1 MQHNSPSKKECTFRN
16 DIYQLYPATST
27 HHSVPTAT
35 IYSSLV
41 QQYAVPPKLSVW
53 LGFKVKA
60 TKCMYP
66 VRNCPQSA
74 RRRYL
79 QVRVGNQGIFE
90 ATLFAD
96 IGLSKC
102 KRKCIL
108 GKIDWLVHFLRSTN
122 ISTYKVASKS
132 QTSLISLSK
141 FYIQLVFFIY
151 SHPVCIERDAR
162 KKRSKSTPCSSPP

>member
-1 MQHNSPSKKECTFRN
+1 MSCESVIMIMELGPPTIYSQEQHQCSVYGERSQLHYIRTFKNLLKMQHNSPSKKECTFRN

-79 QVRVGNQGIFE
+79 QFRVGNKGIFE
-90 ATLFAD
+90 ATLFAN

-102 KRKCIL
+102 INVNVFEVKLI
-108 GKIDWLVHFLRSTN
+108 GSY
-122 ISTYKVASKS
+122 IS
-132 QTSLISLSK
+132 
-141 FYIQLVFFIY
+141 
-151 SHPVCIERDAR
+151 
-162 KKRSKSTPCSSPP
+162 

>member
-1 MQHNSPSKKECTFRN
+1 MQHSSPSKKECTFRN

-79 QVRVGNQGIFE
+79 HTMYCSMQYIAGFSLLLQLE
-90 ATLFAD
+90 TP
-96 IGLSKC
+96 
-102 KRKCIL
+102 CI
-108 GKIDWLVHFLRSTN
+108 V
-122 ISTYKVASKS
+122 VA
-132 QTSLISLSK
+132 
-141 FYIQLVFFIY
+141 FI
-151 SHPVCIERDAR
+151 VRDAR
-162 KKRSKSTPCSSPP
+162 KKRSKSTPCSSPGLMILAYGITYIHYIKGP